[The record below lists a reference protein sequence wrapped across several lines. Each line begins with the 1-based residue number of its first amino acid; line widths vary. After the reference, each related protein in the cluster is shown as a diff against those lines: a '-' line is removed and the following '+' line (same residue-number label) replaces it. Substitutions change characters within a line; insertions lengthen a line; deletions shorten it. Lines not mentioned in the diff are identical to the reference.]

1 MSTSATDLLNRADTA
16 LAQLQTSTAQVDISL
31 WESLDQTV
39 YRVLHELVRARTGW
53 PMSDPHAEAIY
64 RIFIDYPHPLRPADD
79 QADFSTKEAAR
90 LLGTHPDAVRERICA
105 GTLLAAPTGNGYR
118 IPRTELAV
126 RADVYPAS
134 TNERHP
140 MAKLAYTLGALGDL
154 LVTNRM
160 DPGTPELSA
169 DSATTMTHRCL
180 ALTAAAATHTLSRCD
195 PEVADRP
202 LALSRF
208 ATRHLT
214 EVTQTPSLMLGL
226 QNPTAPPSEHSPP
239 SPVSDLERSLHLWA
253 QAARDEL
260 RDRVP
265 SVEVFKDVNRQ
276 AIHIFAA
283 LDSVIVRG
291 SAGDSADEVHRLLRT
306 TAAALQMGADAW
318 SQTSTGMPP
327 TSSYVEA
334 ARRLYTALTTVTL
347 LPDRA
352 QPDDEARYRALLRGA
367 NDAAWITS
375 LAAPWAS
382 RLLDSGVLF
391 VHARHATGNPDTLT
405 AKRAGRMIAATAADV
420 PALLGAVWHAE
431 GSAVRA
437 ARELPPALSHPLQ
450 AQRESGPIG
459 I

>member
-1 MSTSATDLLNRADTA
+1 MSTSATDLLDRADTA
-16 LAQLQTSTAQVDISL
+16 LAQLQTSLAQVDISL

-126 RADVYPAS
+126 RTDVYPAS
-134 TNERHP
+134 TDERHP

-154 LVTNRM
+154 LVTNRL

-169 DSATTMTHRCL
+169 DSATTMTQKCL

-202 LALSRF
+202 LALARF
-208 ATRHLT
+208 ATRQLAQVAH
-214 EVTQTPSLMLGL
+214 TPPPMLGL
-226 QNPTAPPSEHSPP
+226 QNPTIPPSEHSPE

-253 QAARDEL
+253 IAARDEL
-260 RDRVP
+260 REGLP
-265 SVEVFKDVNRQ
+265 SVEVFKDINRQ
-276 AIHIFAA
+276 AIHIYAA
-283 LDSVIVRG
+283 LDSVMVRG
-291 SAGDSADEVHRLLRT
+291 GAGDSTDDVHRLLRS
-306 TAAALQMGADAW
+306 TAAALQLGADAW

-334 ARRLYTALTTVTL
+334 ARRLYTTLTTVTQ
-347 LPDRA
+347 LPGRS
-352 QPDDEARYRALLRGA
+352 QPDDEARYQALLRGA
-367 NDAAWITS
+367 NAAAWIAS

-391 VHARHATGNPDTLT
+391 IHARHAAGRPETLT
-405 AKRAGRMIAATAADV
+405 AKRAGRMIAATRADV
-420 PALLGAVWHAE
+420 PALFGAVWHAE
-431 GSAVRA
+431 GLAVRA
-437 ARELPPALSHPLQ
+437 ARELPHALSQPIQ
-450 AQRESGPIG
+450 AQLESARIG